1 MNGGFIYALKK
12 RTDFLYN
19 FPIFNR
25 KHHFLDQ
32 QGMRKSRI
40 PWDQFLTPSP
50 KLEQILPFPWTV
62 SLTELLNRLML
73 SLAVETQLI
82 TANHMAIA
90 AYFPKWE
97 AIIKMSY
104 WGVRLKYAKEWEAFR
119 ATSGTTKSHDYFI
132 SNVDVQYLASS
143 PHFPELQKSN
153 VKWMGLLEK
162 RKAVSFRTE
171 VMKLH
176 REWVLKTRY
185 FRLQFY
191 GIK

>member
-1 MNGGFIYALKK
+1 MRPIPYTISQV
-12 RTDFLYN
+12 RTNSSLS
-19 FPIFNR
+19 
-25 KHHFLDQ
+25 LD
-32 QGMRKSRI
+32 RLI
-40 PWDQFLTPSP
+40 PSP
-50 KLEQILPFPWTV
+50 RWSSWTDP
-62 SLTELLNRLML
+62 RL
-73 SLAVETQLI
+73 SLAIETQLI

-104 WGVRLKYAKEWEAFR
+104 WGVRLKYAKEWEA
-119 ATSGTTKSHDYFI
+119 TSGTTKSHDYFI

-153 VKWMGLLEK
+153 VKRMGLLEK
-162 RKAVSFRTE
+162 IKAVSFRTE

-185 FRLQFY
+185 FRIQFY